1 MLFVFWHDKP
11 ENRLVDTLKYSLN
24 KQSSVRVNKTT
35 RNLGVHY
42 FYTHAAEKKISV
54 TSAFIDM
61 FSCEMP
67 LG

>member
-42 FYTHAAEKKISV
+42 FYTHAAEKKKY
-54 TSAFIDM
+54 
-61 FSCEMP
+61 P
-67 LG
+67 